1 MIQLVLTFCLAASS
15 TSCMTVR
22 PPFERGY
29 ASLRSCMI
37 AAEFIAADMLRDRLD
52 LQGYRLER
60 WRCGPGA
67 PPGSAT

>member
-1 MIQLVLTFCLAASS
+1 MIQLVLTFCLAASG

-22 PPFERGY
+22 PPFEQGFP
-29 ASLRSCMI
+29 SLRSCDE
-37 AAEFIAADMLRDRLD
+37 AAEFIAADMLRNRLD

-60 WRCGPGA
+60 WRCAPGG